1 MNLKVNLGARSYDIV
16 IERGSLRKAGE
27 YLNLD
32 RKVLVV
38 TDTGV
43 PAAYAQTVA
52 GACREAVICTVE
64 QGEEHKTLQSL
75 EKLLSAMLA
84 AGFSRKD
91 CVVAVG
97 GGICGDLAGF
107 AAASYM
113 RGIDFYNIPTTVLSQ
128 VDSSIG
134 GKTAVNL
141 DGIKNVVGAFHQPRG
156 VLIDTDVLR
165 TLPRRHIS
173 AGLAEALKMAVTF
186 DEDLFRIFE
195 KEDLF
200 AKEDLSERK
209 DSFER
214 EGLPDM
220 DVMETVIERSLRI
233 KGRVVEEDET
243 EQGLRRVL
251 RRVLNFGHTI
261 GHGIESLC
269 LDGALY
275 HGECVA
281 IGMLPMCSPE
291 IRDRML
297 PIYEK
302 LHLPVSCRMDPAQ
315 VCQAMMHDKKADS
328 GRITIIETDRI
339 GTFRMRRAGAAD
351 LREKVETVV
360 RKPSE

>member
-1 MNLKVNLGARSYDIV
+1 MNLQVNLGARSYEIV
-16 IERGSLRKAGE
+16 IERGCLGKVGE

-43 PAAYAQTVA
+43 PAAYARTVA

-141 DGIKNVVGAFHQPRG
+141 NGIKNAVGAFYQPRK
-156 VLIDTDVLR
+156 VLIDADVLK
-165 TLPRRHIS
+165 TLPRRQVS

-186 DEDLFRIFE
+186 DEDLFRLFE
-195 KEDLF
+195 EGDVDGNIEKIIEQSL
-200 AKEDLSERK
+200 KIKK
-209 DSFER
+209 D
-214 EGLPDM
+214 
-220 DVMETVIERSLRI
+220 
-233 KGRVVEEDET
+233 VVEKDEK
-243 EQGLRRVL
+243 EQGLRKA
-251 RRVLNFGHTI
+251 LNFGHTI
-261 GHGIESLC
+261 GHGIESQA
-269 LDGALY
+269 LDGSLF

-281 IGMLPMCSPE
+281 IGMLPMCSPD
-291 IRDRML
+291 IRDRL
-297 PIYEK
+297 LSIYEK
-302 LHLPVSCRMDPAQ
+302 MHLPSSCHMDLEA
-315 VCQAMMHDKKADS
+315 VCRSMMHDKKAES
-328 GRITIIETDRI
+328 GKTTVIETDRI
-339 GTFRMRRAGAAD
+339 GTFRMRKAD
-351 LREKVETVV
+351 ASELKEKASMVI
-360 RKPSE
+360 R

>member
-1 MNLKVNLGARSYDIV
+1 MNLQVNLGARSYEIV
-16 IERGSLRKAGE
+16 IERGCLGKVGE

-43 PAAYAQTVA
+43 PAAYARTVA

-186 DEDLFRIFE
+186 DEDLFQILEKIFV

-200 AKEDLSERK
+200 EGKEK
-209 DSFER
+209 TC
-214 EGLPDM
+214 PTWM
-220 DVMETVIERSLRI
+220 
-233 KGRVVEEDET
+233 
-243 EQGLRRVL
+243 
-251 RRVLNFGHTI
+251 
-261 GHGIESLC
+261 
-269 LDGALY
+269 
-275 HGECVA
+275 
-281 IGMLPMCSPE
+281 
-291 IRDRML
+291 
-297 PIYEK
+297 
-302 LHLPVSCRMDPAQ
+302 
-315 VCQAMMHDKKADS
+315 
-328 GRITIIETDRI
+328 
-339 GTFRMRRAGAAD
+339 
-351 LREKVETVV
+351 
-360 RKPSE
+360 

>member
-1 MNLKVNLGARSYDIV
+1 MMNLQVNLGARSYEIV
-16 IERGSLRKAGE
+16 IERGCLGKAGE

-43 PAAYAQTVA
+43 PAAYARTVA

-97 GGICGDLAGF
+97 GGICGDLSGF

-141 DGIKNVVGAFHQPRG
+141 NGIKNAVGAFYQPRK
-156 VLIDTDVLR
+156 VLIDADVLK
-165 TLPRRHIS
+165 TLPRRQVS

-186 DEDLFRIFE
+186 DEDLFRLFE
-195 KEDLF
+195 EGDVDGNIEKIIEQSL
-200 AKEDLSERK
+200 KIKK
-209 DSFER
+209 D
-214 EGLPDM
+214 
-220 DVMETVIERSLRI
+220 
-233 KGRVVEEDET
+233 VVEKDEK
-243 EQGLRRVL
+243 EQGLRKA
-251 RRVLNFGHTI
+251 LNFGHTI
-261 GHGIESLC
+261 GHGIESQA
-269 LDGALY
+269 LDGSLF

-281 IGMLPMCSPE
+281 IGMLPMCSPD
-291 IRDRML
+291 IRDRL
-297 PIYEK
+297 LSIYEK
-302 LHLPVSCRMDPAQ
+302 MHLPSSCHMDLEA
-315 VCQAMMHDKKADS
+315 VCRSMMHDKKAES
-328 GRITIIETDRI
+328 GKITVIETDRI
-339 GTFRMRRAGAAD
+339 GTFRMRKAD
-351 LREKVETVV
+351 ASELKEKASMVIC
-360 RKPSE
+360 